1 MALHAKTWKL
11 ARHGRIRTRSS
22 DHPVPE
28 PPHSRQAD
36 PRERSRSLGAPSKQ
50 APRQSRLA
58 IHNRKRPRQ
67 TQKAIPS
74 IRVTRATR
82 LLAPLCRIEP
92 VSRPQRAFTSRLPA
106 DWSPA
111 LPLNMTTTWTG
122 LLVLAGLSPAGMAA
136 SLAAPDP
143 YLRLSRI
150 RLLPRVSDGKRLA
163 WPQM

>member
-58 IHNRKRPRQ
+58 IHNRKRSRQ

-82 LLAPLCRIEP
+82 GPSGDNRIA
-92 VSRPQRAFTSRLPA
+92 SGA
-106 DWSPA
+106 D
-111 LPLNMTTTWTG
+111 G
-122 LLVLAGLSPAGMAA
+122 KGGRFPAGAELGTA
-136 SLAAPDP
+136 F
-143 YLRLSRI
+143 
-150 RLLPRVSDGKRLA
+150 G
-163 WPQM
+163 